1 MSEEDKREAGSPAR
15 GGARTGAGR
24 PKGSG
29 IYSEVRS
36 VRLRPDEAEHCRRK
50 GGNRYLRG
58 LIRADMTREEAPEGE
73 DRPADVLPR
82 EHLNVRVVGRVP
94 LENDPKDNVTR
105 VEMKGS
111 CGFPS
116 PADDY
121 ASEEFNLNDF
131 FVRKPHTT
139 FVIEADGDSMID
151 AGISSGDILLVDS
164 SKAEEWEVIP
174 NTHEGIVT
182 QEEFDIVQQLITSRR
197 LPQNK
202 GGFVN
207 IFAGVIKCVDCG
219 CALRAMN
226 VHRRKRPEIIDC
238 VQYSCNNYARNGR
251 SECSAHNIEAR
262 DLFNAV
268 LADINCFADM
278 AVNDEKAVRAIEKRL
293 TETDQSRAKA
303 LEKERKKL
311 NKRLAELDR
320 LFSSLYEDKV
330 MERITERNFE
340 MMSGKYQK
348 EQLEIEARLKE
359 VTETLNESYE
369 KSRGIRD
376 FLALIR
382 NYQGLKELDA
392 TVINALIDKILVS
405 EREKMADGT
414 VKQEIKIYYKFIGF
428 VDELHIIP
436 TKRWAAMPAKNCTVC
451 GVEYVPGSG
460 ASRYCPACAKKI
472 RREKSNESKRRSRE
486 QKRIA
491 CMNCPQKMTD

>member
-1 MSEEDKREAGSPAR
+1 
-15 GGARTGAGR
+15 
-24 PKGSG
+24 
-29 IYSEVRS
+29 
-36 VRLRPDEAEHCRRK
+36 
-50 GGNRYLRG
+50 
-58 LIRADMTREEAPEGE
+58 
-73 DRPADVLPR
+73 
-82 EHLNVRVVGRVP
+82 
-94 LENDPKDNVTR
+94 
-105 VEMKGS
+105 
-111 CGFPS
+111 
-116 PADDY
+116 
-121 ASEEFNLNDF
+121 
-131 FVRKPHTT
+131 
-139 FVIEADGDSMID
+139 
-151 AGISSGDILLVDS
+151 
-164 SKAEEWEVIP
+164 
-174 NTHEGIVT
+174 
-182 QEEFDIVQQLITSRR
+182 
-197 LPQNK
+197 
-202 GGFVN
+202 
-207 IFAGVIKCVDCG
+207 
-219 CALRAMN
+219 MN

-405 EREKMADGT
+405 EREKMADGIS
-414 VKQEIKIYYKFIGF
+414 VSFI
-428 VDELHIIP
+428 P
-436 TKRWAAMPAKNCTVC
+436 
-451 GVEYVPGSG
+451 
-460 ASRYCPACAKKI
+460 
-472 RREKSNESKRRSRE
+472 SK
-486 QKRIA
+486 
-491 CMNCPQKMTD
+491 

>member
-1 MSEEDKREAGSPAR
+1 MEEIQPKDLDASE
-15 GGARTGAGR
+15 
-24 PKGSG
+24 
-29 IYSEVRS
+29 IEVRIGATWLDPEIYERFMEE
-36 VRLRPDEAEHCRRK
+36 VFHTP
-50 GGNRYLRG
+50 RY
-58 LIRADMTREEAPEGE
+58 
-73 DRPADVLPR
+73 
-82 EHLNVRVVGRVP
+82 HLN
-94 LENDPKDNVTR
+94 
-105 VEMKGS
+105 
-111 CGFPS
+111 
-116 PADDY
+116 
-121 ASEEFNLNDF
+121 
-131 FVRKPHTT
+131 
-139 FVIEADGDSMID
+139 
-151 AGISSGDILLVDS
+151 
-164 SKAEEWEVIP
+164 SKR
-174 NTHEGIVT
+174 
-182 QEEFDIVQQLITSRR
+182 IVQQLITSRR

-414 VKQEIKIYYKFIGF
+414 VKQQFVLFLAFGLRDAITPIIAFAYGMHSKKRVQDGIMYGLIYTIVLMIVGVAITEIFPGAFATLFNAGQSREYFIGAMRIISVSFIFAGINVAYQGIYQALDGGIESLVISLLRQLIVILPLAGIFSTF
-428 VDELHIIP
+428 VRNGQMGISLIWWAFPITELI
-436 TKRWAAMPAKNCTVC
+436 ACLV
-451 GVEYVPGSG
+451 GYVFL
-460 ASRYCPACAKKI
+460 KKI
-472 RREKSNESKRRSRE
+472 RKNKVERLS
-486 QKRIA
+486 
-491 CMNCPQKMTD
+491 

>member
-1 MSEEDKREAGSPAR
+1 MAHVVKEIFDLALKGNGVAKICRHLNKQHILRPAAYAAERGETGFERHFEGNEDKRYIW
-15 GGARTGAGR
+15 
-24 PKGSG
+24 SG
-29 IYSEVRS
+29 NSVRS
-36 VRLRPDEAEHCRRK
+36 ILRSPIYA
-50 GGNRYLRG
+50 GNL
-58 LIRADMTREEAPEGE
+58 
-73 DRPADVLPR
+73 
-82 EHLNVRVVGRVP
+82 VGY
-94 LENDPKDNVTR
+94 K
-105 VEMKGS
+105 
-111 CGFPS
+111 
-116 PADDY
+116 
-121 ASEEFNLNDF
+121 
-131 FVRKPHTT
+131 
-139 FVIEADGDSMID
+139 
-151 AGISSGDILLVDS
+151 
-164 SKAEEWEVIP
+164 
-174 NTHEGIVT
+174 
-182 QEEFDIVQQLITSRR
+182 
-197 LPQNK
+197 NK

-460 ASRYCPACAKKI
+460 ASRYCSACAKKI